1 MGISGKYSNLKSGHD
16 VTVVASNFIDDN
28 EKGRVKAGAKL
39 YYARNGVKIRRIDF
53 LSKIPQIVS
62 EKLKLFQGL
71 YLVLEEEKPDIIF
84 HHGSIGFTLQTMKQ
98 YKRKHQQCR
107 CLIDNHSDEY
117 NCGQNIPSKII
128 HRILWR
134 KIMKS
139 TIPYVDKYFGVLPLR
154 CRFLNKIYGIPKE
167 KIELMIMG
175 VDDEKVKHIDSVNTR
190 IQIRK
195 KYHIDT
201 EDFLIITGGKID
213 SRKNIHLLM
222 RAVNQMFDTKIK
234 LLIFGVA
241 NTEMKKIIEKNLS
254 EKIRFIGWVDAEY
267 VYDLFSAADL
277 AIFPGTHSVL
287 WEQACAVGLPAIFNK
302 MSGIQHVNINGN
314 ALFVSNPT
322 PEKLEKE
329 IAKLCDKQG
338 NNYKSMKDRAKEASK
353 YFLYSRIEKQ
363 MFTEKVR
370 E

>member
-1 MGISGKYSNLKSGHD
+1 MKIVHVCLSGIFNDEWGYQENILSYYNLKSGHD

-302 MSGIQHVNINGN
+302 MSGIQHVNINWISV
-314 ALFVSNPT
+314 LVSNPRT
-322 PEKLEKE
+322 LYNTE
-329 IAKLCDKQG
+329 QG
-338 NNYKSMKDRAKEASK
+338 LS
-353 YFLYSRIEKQ
+353 
-363 MFTEKVR
+363 
-370 E
+370 